1 MSTFTFTAR
10 DNAGKEVS
18 GVRTAT
24 SRQELISRLRAEHL
38 TLTRLAED
46 DSGATREKKSGGGS
60 SSRFMDTLLYGKVK
74 NSHLMIFTRQ
84 LAAMLKA
91 GISLTDSFHTV
102 AHGISQQ
109 RLRQALLQVRTDV
122 QRGLTLTEAMRKHN
136 DIFDYLFIS
145 MIHAGETG
153 GGLADNVA
161 RLSQYLERKEDFH
174 RKLKSATAYP
184 KFVMGFFAVLT
195 SGIFLFLIPKF
206 KEIFADFNAKL
217 PAITQLF
224 MDISFFMRNNIL
236 FIVPAVIGSI
246 IGLAVFKRTRP
257 GTQLYDRLILKAPFF
272 GKLFLRA
279 AVARL
284 AMTLSTLLKNGI
296 PLTDALRISTSTIG
310 NTLIEAGMHEART
323 SVMKGRG
330 LAESMA
336 RVPQLPRLLPRM
348 IRVGEESGTLAG
360 MLEDVATYYDQE
372 VDAALSRITAV
383 IEPILICGMGVVV
396 LITVI
401 AIYLPIFS
409 MSSNIRG
416 G

>member
-1 MSTFTFTAR
+1 
-10 DNAGKEVS
+10 
-18 GVRTAT
+18 
-24 SRQELISRLRAEHL
+24 
-38 TLTRLAED
+38 
-46 DSGATREKKSGGGS
+46 
-60 SSRFMDTLLYGKVK
+60 MDTLLYGKVK

-257 GTQLYDRLILKAPFF
+257 GTQLSDRLILKAPFF